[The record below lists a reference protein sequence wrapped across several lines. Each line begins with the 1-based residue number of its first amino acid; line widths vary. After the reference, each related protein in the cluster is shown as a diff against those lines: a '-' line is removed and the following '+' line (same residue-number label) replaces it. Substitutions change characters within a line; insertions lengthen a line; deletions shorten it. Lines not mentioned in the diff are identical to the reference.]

1 MKITIVLSG
10 FYRPPSLISQVDR
23 LRNAIDKYGESE
35 VVDTAD
41 ILAYIDND
49 DARQWAINN
58 ELQIRDKCIGTTI
71 NNQLDTDAV
80 IYLDKDI
87 HIAAML
93 EKHGLKLFNSAY
105 SIAVTDDK
113 MATHIALVDSGI
125 RMPVTVSAPLMY
137 RGDDD
142 GRFVSKLLSIIQFP
156 IIIKECHGS
165 FGSQV
170 YYAECIEELTELRT
184 KLINIPHVYQEF
196 VSSSFG
202 RDVRLIVV
210 GGNVIA
216 AMERRNTKNFKSNIE
231 QGGEGYAL
239 NIKDLDERFIQTA
252 VKATRILGLD
262 YAGIDLLYGTDGEPI
277 LCEVNS
283 NAYFNKI
290 SEVTGVD
297 IPEIYVNH
305 IMETLQIKN

>member
-1 MKITIVLSG
+1 MKITIVLNG
-10 FYRPPSLISQVDR
+10 FYRPPSLTSQVDR
-23 LRNAIDKYGESE
+23 LQNAIAKYGSSE

-49 DARQWAINN
+49 DARQQAIKS
-58 ELQIRDKCIGTTI
+58 ELQNSGKYEAAIKTRL
-71 NNQLDTDAV
+71 NTDAV

-93 EKHGLKLFNSAY
+93 ENTGMKLFNSAQ

-113 MATHIALVDSGI
+113 MATHIALANTGI
-125 RMPVTVSAPLMY
+125 HMPVTISAPLMY

-142 GRFVSKLLSIIQFP
+142 GRFILNLLSIIHFP
-156 IIIKECHGS
+156 IVIKECHGS

-170 YYAECIEELTELRT
+170 YCAECIEELIELRSRLRN
-184 KLINIPHVYQEF
+184 KPHIYQEF
-196 VSSSFG
+196 VSSSIG

-210 GGNVIA
+210 GGKAIA

-252 VKATRILGLD
+252 VKATHILGLD
-262 YAGIDLLYGTDGEPI
+262 YAGIDLLYGSDGEPI

-290 SEVTGVD
+290 SEVTGVE
-297 IPEIYVNH
+297 IPEIYVDH
-305 IMETLQIKN
+305 IIETLRNKR